1 VYDLV
6 PDRRF
11 VVELVDM
18 AAERIERDGRG
29 ALALVRD
36 PKGPFVYRDTQVFV
50 IDTKGNVL
58 ADPFYPELERKNQ
71 IDLKDAAGRP
81 VQRELIQLVESDE
94 AGWRAGYLWVRPGGG
109 APGNKDLYVRRVRLG
124 KQTLGV
130 GSGLFVE

>member
-1 VYDLV
+1 
-6 PDRRF
+6 
-11 VVELVDM
+11 
-18 AAERIERDGRG
+18 
-29 ALALVRD
+29 
-36 PKGPFVYRDTQVFV
+36 V

-94 AGWRAGYLWVRPGGG
+94 AGWRTGYLWARPGGG